1 MATRQEIRVEGA
13 AEPIS
18 HYTDAVRFGDLLF
31 VSGAAAFDSD
41 GNVVGKGDVVT
52 QTRVVLQNIRD
63 ALQEVGADMGDV
75 LKVTVFLTDIADR
88 AAVNPV
94 RKEFFG
100 DAKPAST
107 LFEVSALAVPDMLV
121 EIEAIAGIP
130 EGAQP

>member
-31 VSGAAAFDSD
+31 VSGAAAFDSN

-63 ALQEVGADMGDV
+63 ALQAVGADMGDV

-88 AAVNPV
+88 AAINPV

>member
-1 MATRQEIRVEGA
+1 MATRQEITVEGA

-31 VSGAAAFDSD
+31 VSGTAAFDSD
-41 GNVVGKGDVVT
+41 GNVVGKGDVVI

-75 LKVTVFLTDIADR
+75 LKVTVFLTDIGDR

-130 EGAQP
+130 EGSQ

>member
-1 MATRQEIRVEGA
+1 MAKRQEIRVEGA

-31 VSGAAAFDSD
+31 VSGIAAFDSD

-52 QTRVVLQNIRD
+52 QTRVILQSIRD
-63 ALQEVGADMGDV
+63 ALQAVGADMGDV
-75 LKVTVFLTDIADR
+75 LKVTVFLTDIGDR
-88 AAVNPV
+88 AAINPV

-130 EGAQP
+130 EGAQR